1 MTEKD
6 VENKEIKN
14 SQFPDE
20 EQKTE
25 EASSNH
31 YNTDSQPNNSKHP
44 TVSFSSIVEDVDTL
58 VINDDHTPF
67 TSFETKPIIIFEDDK
82 EFIQDSDDFLID
94 TKSLNKSKIID
105 ASKIVSDDLNNEANQ
120 VYNEVTKVII
130 SADSPVVSHLT
141 HEVDSENLST
151 TNHKETT
158 IQKIDSFQ
166 ATQPS
171 DTSNFQ
177 ERSDETL
184 TNVLN
189 LENDSNIGKTINFY
203 REEKIT
209 LEVDNTKTK
218 HLDDVLLTKNDSVQ
232 MTECLTTSV
241 LQEISN
247 EAVINTLDLKNEN
260 ISSVVSENNEMLITD
275 VLTSEDDLVENKNF
289 VSLNQDETMI
299 SEDDKSETFIPFVPS
314 FEPTP
319 LDNTR
324 QFSKTN
330 NVLSEAEISH
340 VKSFETKSP
349 DILNLDTIL
358 QNKIEQEIFHHNSS
372 SIYSSW
378 PYNTNS
384 DTLES
389 NSINATFLENNDLL
403 QTTKI
408 ALSDSL
414 SVESL
419 DDYSLY
425 DRSVPMVNFAI
436 ENNDRSDHDAK
447 TIDSVNVKLIDD
459 SNIFSGSEEILVNS
473 DEKQV
478 VDDLLE
484 VDDSSLVQTT
494 LEQSIS
500 SKNLDS
506 AFSEPETVFVDDLQ
520 MIDGSYDVDLFESS
534 ISMENNHESNQSNE
548 QELHNLFDDSLST
561 IDLHEE
567 KNDEIFIPTPLCN
580 ENVELFSGSTVDH
593 VMDQKILAIEND
605 HHHSIQ
611 HDEEEVDK
619 SLLIKKQQVIIPDDT
634 VIELIVNNEPNI
646 TPIVSSV
653 NNLELQKSNAEIFIP
668 FDFQNPSYE
677 EFIPFAT
684 IDSDEKTVD
693 SVQDELEIDSPKLIF
708 SDDNDY
714 LNPLEAF
721 APVLLDLDKIEND
734 KKNNNHEVDSSLE
747 LKNNEISSNHFEKE
761 LSVLNN
767 DLLVHLLDQNETNVE
782 LDDIL
787 NFELMTEL
795 KDASSFIPKKKND
808 FQETKNEDQSFEN
821 TKSNSFGANQ
831 NDQNLEQNDTFKMIE
846 VDHLIN
852 EPSNDFNFHKT
863 DSPIMSKD
871 SDYFEEISD
880 EKKIVFDNVHNLID
894 DSDSLASPDVDIVWN
909 SEESLKKED
918 NVLNNKNDVVYFDN
932 DTKLDD
938 SKIIHGNDNANQKN
952 FSLDNEVLVSNEIFY
967 DEDPFDKVCEN
978 EPGTIT
984 TGDELVFAAPEV
996 IFTKNTAVS
1005 SPDLLVNDE
1014 TFNSSDD
1021 NNFLS
1026 EFMFDKFGFN
1036 SEGFDQKNNNEDV
1049 DDAENEKKSHDPK
1062 SSRILKKPEDN
1073 MLVHDLKKDGPN
1085 NHTTRKLKQKKH
1097 FQILSTVKTDSL
1109 SPINCFDLEKP
1120 KNFNEI
1126 ECVDNNSIMVD
1137 DSKAVSRRTI
1147 KPMKVDS
1154 DLHQITTDVHAF
1166 QTNINL
1172 RTQGKNHI
1180 CESSQL
1186 PSANIFSSYRENQKK
1201 PEQSKGKNTEIA
1213 DLMDN
1218 KQIESLTTSLHKL
1231 NGPQFVYNQPDWENS
1246 SKGFWHRL
1254 KSKTVQEIDYGDKK
1268 LASNKLNPVKVS
1280 KSKAKLRSKKSS
1292 KSIVKTQKKKTTK
1305 NLKNKIV
1312 KQKTNF

>member
-20 EQKTE
+20 QQKTE
-25 EASSNH
+25 EVSSNH

-44 TVSFSSIVEDVDTL
+44 TVSFTSIVEDVDTL

-82 EFIQDSDDFLID
+82 EFSQDSDDFLID

-105 ASKIVSDDLNNEANQ
+105 VSKIVSDDLNNEANQ

-141 HEVDSENLST
+141 HEVGSENLST
-151 TNHKETT
+151 TNNKETT

-166 ATQPS
+166 ITQPLDS
-171 DTSNFQ
+171 SNFQ

-184 TNVLN
+184 INVLN
-189 LENDSNIGKTINFY
+189 LENDSNIAKTINFD

-330 NVLSEAEISH
+330 NALSAAEISH

-349 DILNLDTIL
+349 DTLNLDPIL

-389 NSINATFLENNDLL
+389 NSINATFLENNVLL

-419 DDYSLY
+419 DDYSSY

-436 ENNDRSDHDAK
+436 ENNDSSDHDAK

-459 SNIFSGSEEILVNS
+459 SNIFSSSEEILVNS
-473 DEKQV
+473 VEKQV

-567 KNDEIFIPTPLCN
+567 RNDEIFIPTPLGN
-580 ENVELFSGSTVDH
+580 ENVELFSGSMVDH

-619 SLLIKKQQVIIPDDT
+619 SLIKKQQVIIPDDT
-634 VIELIVNNEPNI
+634 VIELVVNNEPNI

-653 NNLELQKSNAEIFIP
+653 NNLELQKSNTEIFIP

-708 SDDNDY
+708 SDENDY

-721 APVLLDLDKIEND
+721 APVLLDLDKIQND
-734 KKNNNHEVDSSLE
+734 KKINNDEVDSSLE

-767 DLLVHLLDQNETNVE
+767 DLFAHLLDENETNVE
-782 LDDIL
+782 FDDIL
-787 NFELMTEL
+787 NSELITEL
-795 KDASSFIPKKKND
+795 KDASSFISKKKND
-808 FQETKNEDQSFEN
+808 FQRTKNEDQSFEN

-831 NDQNLEQNDTFKMIE
+831 NNESLEQNDTFKMIE
-846 VDHLIN
+846 VDRLIN

-871 SDYFEEISD
+871 NDYFEEISD

-894 DSDSLASPDVDIVWN
+894 DSDSLASPDVGIVWN

-918 NVLNNKNDVVYFDN
+918 NVLNNKNDAVYFDD
-932 DTKLDD
+932 DTKIDD
-938 SKIIHGNDNANQKN
+938 SKTIHGNDNANQKK

-967 DEDPFDKVCEN
+967 DEDPFDNVCEN
-978 EPGTIT
+978 KPGTIT
-984 TGDELVFAAPEV
+984 TDDELVFAAPEV

-1036 SEGFDQKNNNEDV
+1036 SEGFDQKDNNEDV
-1049 DDAENEKKSHDPK
+1049 EDAENEKKPHDPK
-1062 SSRILKKPEDN
+1062 SSQILRKPEDN
-1073 MLVHDLKKDGPN
+1073 MLAYHLKKDDQN
-1085 NHTTRKLKQKKH
+1085 NHRTRKPKQKKH
-1097 FQILSTVKTDSL
+1097 FQSLSTVKTDSL

-1147 KPMKVDS
+1147 KPIKVDS

-1166 QTNINL
+1166 QTNINP

-1180 CESSQL
+1180 CEFSQL
-1186 PSANIFSSYRENQKK
+1186 PSANIFSLYRENQKK
-1201 PEQSKGKNTEIA
+1201 PEQSKGKNTQIA

-1268 LASNKLNPVKVS
+1268 LASNKSNPVKVS
-1280 KSKAKLRSKKSS
+1280 KSNTKLRSKKSTT
-1292 KSIVKTQKKKTTK
+1292 SIVKTQKKKTTK
-1305 NLKNKIV
+1305 
-1312 KQKTNF
+1312 KQYS

>member
-20 EQKTE
+20 QQKTE
-25 EASSNH
+25 EVSSNH

-44 TVSFSSIVEDVDTL
+44 TASFTSIVEDVDTL
-58 VINDDHTPF
+58 VINDDNTPF
-67 TSFETKPIIIFEDDK
+67 TSFETKPIIIFEDDQ
-82 EFIQDSDDFLID
+82 ESIQDSDDFLID
-94 TKSLNKSKIID
+94 TKSLHKSKIID
-105 ASKIVSDDLNNEANQ
+105 ASKIVSDDLSNEANQ

-141 HEVDSENLST
+141 HEVGSENLST
-151 TNHKETT
+151 TNNKETT

-166 ATQPS
+166 VTQPLDS
-171 DTSNFQ
+171 SNFQ

-184 TNVLN
+184 INVLN
-189 LENDSNIGKTINFY
+189 RENDSNIVKTINFD
-203 REEKIT
+203 REEKIA

-218 HLDDVLLTKNDSVQ
+218 HHDDVSLTKNDSVQ

-241 LQEISN
+241 LQEISS
-247 EAVINTLDLKNEN
+247 EAATNTLDLKN
-260 ISSVVSENNEMLITD
+260 ENNEMLITD
-275 VLTSEDDLVENKNF
+275 VLTSEDNLVENKNF
-289 VSLNQDETMI
+289 VSLNQDEAMI
-299 SEDDKSETFIPFVPS
+299 SEDGKFETFIPFVPS
-314 FEPTP
+314 FEPTS
-319 LDNTR
+319 LDDTR

-340 VKSFETKSP
+340 VKSFENKSP
-349 DILNLDTIL
+349 DTLNLDPIL

-389 NSINATFLENNDLL
+389 NSINAAFLEKNDLL

-408 ALSDSL
+408 ALSDNL
-414 SVESL
+414 LVESF
-419 DDYSLY
+419 DDHSSY
-425 DRSVPMVNFAI
+425 DLSVPMVNFVI
-436 ENNDRSDHDAK
+436 ENSDRSDHDAK

-473 DEKQV
+473 DENQV

-500 SKNLDS
+500 SKNLDGV
-506 AFSEPETVFVDDLQ
+506 FSEPETVFVDDLQ

-548 QELHNLFDDSLST
+548 EELHNLFDDSLLP
-561 IDLHEE
+561 INLHEE
-567 KNDEIFIPTPLCN
+567 RNDEIFIPTPLRN

-593 VMDQKILAIEND
+593 VMGQKILAIEND

-611 HDEEEVDK
+611 HDEEEIDK
-619 SLLIKKQQVIIPDDT
+619 SLIKKQQVIIPDDT
-634 VIELIVNNEPNI
+634 VIELVVNNEPNI

-653 NNLELQKSNAEIFIP
+653 NNLELQKSNTEIFIP

-684 IDSDEKTVD
+684 IDSDEKNVD
-693 SVQDELEIDSPKLIF
+693 SVQDQLEINSPKLIF
-708 SDDNDY
+708 SDENDY

-721 APVLLDLDKIEND
+721 APVLLDLDKIQND
-734 KKNNNHEVDSSLE
+734 KKINNDEVDSSLE
-747 LKNNEISSNHFEKE
+747 LKTNEISSNHFEKE

-767 DLLVHLLDQNETNVE
+767 DLLAHLLDENETNVE
-782 LDDIL
+782 FDDIL
-787 NFELMTEL
+787 DSELITEL
-795 KDASSFIPKKKND
+795 KDASSFISKKKND
-808 FQETKNEDQSFEN
+808 FQKTKNEDQSFEN
-821 TKSNSFGANQ
+821 TKSNSFGSNQ

-846 VDHLIN
+846 VDRLIN

-863 DSPIMSKD
+863 DSPIMLKD
-871 SDYFEEISD
+871 NDYFEEISD

-894 DSDSLASPDVDIVWN
+894 DSDSLASSDVDIVWN

-938 SKIIHGNDNANQKN
+938 SKIIHGNDNADQKN

-967 DEDPFDKVCEN
+967 DEDSFDNVCEN
-978 EPGTIT
+978 KPGTIT
-984 TGDELVFAAPEV
+984 TDDELVFAAPEV

-1005 SPDLLVNDE
+1005 SPDLLANDE

-1021 NNFLS
+1021 SNFLS

-1036 SEGFDQKNNNEDV
+1036 SEGFDQKDNNEDV
-1049 DDAENEKKSHDPK
+1049 DDVENEKKPLDPK
-1062 SSRILKKPEDN
+1062 SSQILTKPEDN
-1073 MLVHDLKKDGPN
+1073 MLAYHLKKDGQD
-1085 NHTTRKLKQKKH
+1085 NHTTRKPKQKKH

-1126 ECVDNNSIMVD
+1126 EHVDNNSIMVD

-1147 KPMKVDS
+1147 KPIKVDS

-1166 QTNINL
+1166 QTNTNP

-1180 CESSQL
+1180 CQSSQL

-1268 LASNKLNPVKVS
+1268 LTRNKSNPVKVS
-1280 KSKAKLRSKKSS
+1280 KSKGKLRSKKSS
-1292 KSIVKTQKKKTTK
+1292 KSIVKNKRKK
-1305 NLKNKIV
+1305 
-1312 KQKTNF
+1312 